1 MTQKLYSYLKAV
13 ALFML
18 LFATKAQAQIT
29 NQWIEVGGT
38 NTSTLNGPITSLV
51 TDASGNVYAVGGFTN
66 DSGKSYVAKWDGS
79 SWQELGGTN
88 SSTFNSGIACLTT
101 DAGGNVYAVAVG
113 GFTNGSNGKH
123 YVAKWNGSSWQEL
136 GGTNSSTF
144 NSFILSLATD
154 AGGNVYA
161 AGEFFNGSR
170 KPYVAKWNGSSW
182 QELGGSNSYTFS
194 SNGYIRSLTT
204 DAGGNVYAAGDF
216 KNGNGNNYVAK
227 WNGSSWQELG
237 GTNSSTFNHTIYHLT
252 TDAGGHVYAGGLFS
266 NGLFKYYVAKWNGS
280 SWQELGGAN
289 SSKFSGY
296 ISSLT
301 TDAGGNVYATGEF
314 LNGLFKHYVAKWNGS
329 SWQELGGTN
338 RSTFNSLIYSVT
350 TDAVGN
356 VYAGGFFTND
366 SGKCYLAKYGN
377 AVVTIPT
384 ISSFT
389 PTTASAGTTVTITGT
404 GFTGATA
411 VSFGGVAATSYTVVS
426 ATSITAVVG
435 SGASGSISVTTGGG
449 TASLAGFTFI
459 ETPTIS
465 SFTPTTANTG
475 TTVTITGTNF
485 SGATAVS
492 FGGTAA
498 TSYFVINNTTI
509 TALVGAG
516 ASGSISVTTSGGTGS
531 LVGFTYQNTNPTIIS
546 FTPTTASSGTTVT
559 ITGTNFSGATAVSF
573 GGVAATS
580 FSIIN
585 STTITAVVSA
595 GASGIVSVATS
606 GGTVSLG
613 GFTFQ
618 NTNPTII
625 SFTPTT
631 ASSGTTVTI
640 TGTNF
645 SGATAV
651 NFGGVAATSFSVINN
666 TTITAVVSAGASGI
680 VSVATSGGTVSLGG
694 FTFQNTNPTI
704 TSFTPTTASTGTTV
718 TITGTNFTGAT
729 AVSFGGVAATSFS
742 IINSTTITAV
752 ISAGAS
758 GSVSVTSIGGVAT
771 LAGFNFCNLATST
784 VSIAA
789 STKSTCLGTKVT
801 FTASPTN
808 EGANPTYQWIVNSNP
823 VGTNS
828 ITYST
833 TSLNDNDN
841 VICLLTS
848 AAACSNNTALSNKIY
863 ITINKP
869 TVSTTNASI
878 CAGGSYTFNGTNY
891 TTTGTYIAHLVN
903 SKGCDSAATLVL
915 SVKKT
920 STSTT
925 SISINLGGS
934 YTFNGTSYT
943 TSGTYI
949 AHLTN
954 SVGCDS
960 TVTLLLTVNQN
971 STSTTNASICE
982 GGTYTFNGNTYNTAG
997 TYTTHLLNSVGN
1009 DSVAILILKV
1019 NAISKSIINAS
1030 ICAGGS
1036 YTFNGTNYTTTGT
1049 YIAHLVNSNGCD
1061 SAATLVLSV
1070 KKTST
1075 STTSISI
1082 NLGGSYTFNGTTYT
1096 TSGTYIA
1103 HLINSAGCDSVA
1115 TLVLTVNSTSNSTTK
1130 DSICEGSSYTFNGT
1144 VYTKAGT
1151 YVAHLTNTA
1160 GFDSAAT
1167 LVLTIKNPPVVAPIE
1182 GSGTVCGGNSL
1193 KLTNQ
1198 TVGGLWESSDP
1209 KIASVTNSGNVTGIT
1224 LGSTT
1229 ISYSLSNSC
1238 GKTSVKKEVV
1248 VSVVKTT
1255 VNEIEGDSNVCLHKT
1270 TTLSNTTLNGL
1281 WSSQDASIAI
1291 IDNNGRVTGLK
1302 VGETVVSYTLTNG
1315 CGMNSV
1321 SKTVSVSGVRPSRK
1335 NITAKNPTCIYPIGG
1350 SITVEITGN
1359 ENPYQFSIN
1368 GETYP
1373 DYTKLPDLGAGT
1385 YPIQIFNA
1393 SKCLVDSEIVRLVLE
1408 TSVGCDT
1415 MYIPTAF
1422 TPTNS
1427 INNIFKPF
1435 GGMNVQSI
1443 TFRIYNRLGR
1453 QLFESHDIYKGWDGM
1468 VNGVLQET
1476 GTYVWSL
1483 QYTSSLGSI
1492 KSKQGTLVLL
1502 R

>member
-680 VSVATSGGTVSLGG
+680 VSVATSGGTASLGGFTFQNTNPTITSFTPTAASTGTTVTITGTNFTGATGVSFGGVAATSFSVINSTTITAVVSAGASGIVSVATSGGTVSLGG

-808 EGANPTYQWIVNSNP
+808 EWANPTYQWIVNSNP

-1350 SITVEITGN
+1350 GCIKVFRLSCDSAIL
-1359 ENPYQFSIN
+1359 FSKPRHCI
-1368 GETYP
+1368 P
-1373 DYTKLPDLGAGT
+1373 HF
-1385 YPIQIFNA
+1385 IQINY
-1393 SKCLVDSEIVRLVLE
+1393 L
-1408 TSVGCDT
+1408 
-1415 MYIPTAF
+1415 
-1422 TPTNS
+1422 
-1427 INNIFKPF
+1427 
-1435 GGMNVQSI
+1435 
-1443 TFRIYNRLGR
+1443 
-1453 QLFESHDIYKGWDGM
+1453 
-1468 VNGVLQET
+1468 
-1476 GTYVWSL
+1476 
-1483 QYTSSLGSI
+1483 
-1492 KSKQGTLVLL
+1492 
-1502 R
+1502 